1 MIKALMLIFD
11 PAGTWERIAL
21 RRRRWWLILFVYLL
35 PVWVIT
41 GAAEGY
47 GLIHWGKPQG
57 EISQIKHYSNSNALV
72 FELLQIT
79 LMLVVVFVGAKLV
92 KAVAETF
99 HARHAFNEAFT
110 VTAYGLGLWFAV
122 RILDIFPSVTSWIY
136 WVVWVVGILLCVG
149 TLYHGI
155 PRVMQPDPPQAF
167 GMYVASSVLL
177 IFMTGLVR
185 FLTFWYLAGNFAKLD
200 VFISNL
206 VNRSP
211 FLQSL
216 DQYHF

>member
-1 MIKALMLIFD
+1 MIKALMLIFN

-21 RRRRWWLILFVYLL
+21 SRRRWWVILIIYLIPL
-35 PVWVIT
+35 WVIT
-41 GAAEGY
+41 GAVDGW

-57 EISQIKHYSNSNALV
+57 AVNQIKHYAPSSALV
-72 FELLQIT
+72 FEVLQII
-79 LMLVVVFVGAKLV
+79 LMLIIVFVGAKLI

-99 HARHAFNEAFT
+99 HARHTFNEAFT
-110 VTAYGLGLWFAV
+110 ATAYGLGVWFAV
-122 RILDIFPSVTSWIY
+122 RILDVFPGVTSWIY
-136 WVVWVVGILLCVG
+136 WVVWGVGILLCIG

-177 IFMTGLVR
+177 LFLTGLVR
-185 FLTFWYLAGNFAKLD
+185 FLTYWYLIGNFAKLD
-200 VFISNL
+200 VFISSL
-206 VNRSP
+206 VDRVP

-216 DQYHF
+216 DRMHF

>member
-1 MIKALMLIFD
+1 MLIFN
-11 PAGTWERIAL
+11 PAGAWERIAL
-21 RRRRWWLILFVYLL
+21 SRRRWWVILIFYLVPL
-35 PVWVIT
+35 WVVT
-41 GAAEGY
+41 GAVEGW

-57 EISQIKHYSNSNALV
+57 AVDQIKHFSPSNALV
-72 FELLQIT
+72 FEVLQII
-79 LMLVVVFVGAKLV
+79 LGLIVVFIGAKLI

-99 HARHAFNEAFT
+99 HARHTFNEAFT
-110 VTAYGLGLWFAV
+110 ATAYGLGVWFTV
-122 RILDIFPSVTSWIY
+122 RIFDIFPDVTSWIY
-136 WVVWVVGILLCVG
+136 WAVWVVGIFLCIG

-177 IFMTGLVR
+177 IFLTGLVR
-185 FLTFWYLAGNFAKLD
+185 FLTYWYLIGNFAKLD

-206 VNRSP
+206 VDRVP

-216 DQYHF
+216 DRMHF